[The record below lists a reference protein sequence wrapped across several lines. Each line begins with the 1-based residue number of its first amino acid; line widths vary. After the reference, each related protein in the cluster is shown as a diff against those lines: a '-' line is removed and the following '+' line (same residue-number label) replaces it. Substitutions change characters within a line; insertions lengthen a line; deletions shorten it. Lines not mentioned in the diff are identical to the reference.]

1 MHLRRIAFCLDIHNE
16 AVKSMRYPP
25 ESHSKKEKD
34 PKEGGGKQDELT
46 IDEIIKEIQDD
57 MEKDE

>member
-1 MHLRRIAFCLDIHNE
+1 MLCRRRIAFCLDIHNE

-25 ESHSKKEKD
+25 ESHTKKDKD
-34 PKEGGGKQDELT
+34 AKNENKQDELT

-57 MEKDE
+57 MEKEE